1 MRHILTSFLSS
12 GAVQIANVIT
22 GIVAA
27 RFLLPEGRGE
37 LAFLLLWPA
46 LIADVGTLSINT
58 AVSYYTAQSRFSPKR
73 VFAGALF
80 TLSVLS
86 LLLMAVFVLL
96 MPLLFAGRGPE
107 LVTVGWVLLVFI
119 PVHLCS
125 SCLFSQFQGA
135 HDFTVYNALRLVLAY
150 SYFVF
155 IVPFVWLFG
164 ATPAAFAYAFL
175 AANAAT
181 LLTST
186 TLAGRNGW
194 ISGRPD
200 KEVVR
205 ALVSYG
211 SRFHVSVLMAIVSR
225 RIDIVV
231 VTILLSSAELGL
243 YVAAGALAGLPMI
256 ATMTM
261 DILVF
266 PKIAAAET
274 EDARR
279 AILGRYLRAT
289 LLLLLPATIAM
300 ILVAPYLV
308 FLAFGEAFD
317 GATNT
322 ARILLLVALPY
333 TLKALI
339 TTYLRAS
346 DRMALVNKAEL
357 IGMVVGAIAL
367 FTLVPLSGIIGA
379 ALAQLIAALAS
390 PVYFLARAQLNL
402 KELLRFGEEDID
414 FLRELMRRISR
425 RKNPQ

>member
-1 MRHILTSFLSS
+1 
-12 GAVQIANVIT
+12 V
-22 GIVAA
+22 
-27 RFLLPEGRGE
+27 FLL
-37 LAFLLLWPA
+37 
-46 LIADVGTLSINT
+46 
-58 AVSYYTAQSRFSPKR
+58 
-73 VFAGALF
+73 
-80 TLSVLS
+80 
-86 LLLMAVFVLL
+86 
-96 MPLLFAGRGPE
+96 
-107 LVTVGWVLLVFI
+107 FI
-119 PVHLCS
+119 PTHLYS

-135 HDFTVYNALRLVLAY
+135 HNFTVFNILRMVFAY
-150 SYFVF
+150 SYFLF
-155 IVPFVWLFG
+155 IIPFVWLFG
-164 ATPAAFAYAFL
+164 QTPAAFAYSFL
-175 AANAAT
+175 ATSAAT
-181 LLTST
+181 LLTGA

-200 KEVVR
+200 KEVVK

-225 RIDIVV
+225 RIDVVV

-274 EDARR
+274 EDAKR

-289 LLLLLPATIAM
+289 LLLLVPATIAM

-308 FLAFGEAFD
+308 YLAFGAAFN
-317 GATNT
+317 GATD
-322 ARILLLVALPY
+322 AVRILLLAGLPY
-333 TLKALI
+333 TFKVLI

-346 DRMALVNKAEL
+346 DRMTMVNKAEL
-357 IGMVVGAIAL
+357 IGMVVAAIAL
-367 FTLVPLSGIIGA
+367 LALVPLFGIMGA
-379 ALAQLIAALAS
+379 AFAQLIAALVS
-390 PVYFLARAQLNL
+390 PLYFLARAQLNL
-402 KELLRFGEEDID
+402 NELLRFSEADID